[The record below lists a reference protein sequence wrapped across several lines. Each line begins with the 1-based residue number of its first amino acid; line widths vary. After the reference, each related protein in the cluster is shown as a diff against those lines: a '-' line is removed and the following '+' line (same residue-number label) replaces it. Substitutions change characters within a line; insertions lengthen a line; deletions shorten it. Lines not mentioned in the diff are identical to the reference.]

1 MKQKRKYQTPKRSKP
16 FSLQKKKGQVV
27 VEYILLLV
35 VSVIIATILISFV
48 DESKDG
54 ILFQKW
60 RNLLTTIAEDIST

>member
-1 MKQKRKYQTPKRSKP
+1 MKQKRKHQIPESSKAL
-16 FSLQKKKGQVV
+16 SLQKKKGQVV

-54 ILFQKW
+54 VLFQKW
-60 RNLLTTIAEDIST
+60 HNLLTTIAEDIST

>member
-1 MKQKRKYQTPKRSKP
+1 MKQKRKYQTPNKSRSL
-16 FSLQKKKGQVV
+16 FLWKKKGQVV

-35 VSVIIATILISFV
+35 VSVVIATILISFV